1 MTTEKQRTAEI
12 AGAGF
17 GGLTTAIALA
27 QRGWRVRVH
36 EKGKQLRTAGAG
48 IYVYENG
55 LRVFEALGIYD
66 DVITNAFK
74 GRIRE
79 LRNEK
84 NELVSRIEW
93 PDDGPM
99 RMYSIVRQDIIDS
112 LARAA
117 QLEGIQIETGSQVTG
132 ADADGTL
139 RLKNSKTIKA
149 DLIVGADGV
158 DSSVRD
164 ALGLMKHSIR
174 LKESCIRALIPRT
187 TDEQSSAGGQKYYE
201 YLGGKR
207 RVLYTPCSANDLYLA
222 LCMPRTDEAGKQLPV
237 DVDSWSRAFPHLES
251 VFARMNDAGRLD
263 DFGEI
268 KLTRWSAGRVAVLGD
283 AANAMPPNIGQ
294 GAGTAMMNGLS
305 LAVYLDKAT
314 DVSEGLA
321 EWERKERPLTEHTQ
335 RISRFYAIPTQW
347 PFWIRHPTMQAV
359 HAVPWLAKQRTR
371 TASHIP
377 VGTRPG
383 D

>member
-1 MTTEKQRTAEI
+1 MTQRTAEI

-17 GGLTTAIALA
+17 GGMATAVALA
-27 QRGWRVRVH
+27 RRGWRVRVH
-36 EKGKQLRTAGAG
+36 ERADQLRTAGAG

-66 DVITNAFK
+66 DVIARAFR

-84 NELVSRIEW
+84 NAVVSRIEW

-99 RMYSIVRQDIIDS
+99 RMYSIVRQDIIDA

-117 QLEGIQIETGSQVTG
+117 EREGVVIETGSQVTG
-132 ADADGTL
+132 ASADGTL
-139 RLKNSKTIKA
+139 TLDGGKSVKA
-149 DLIVGADGV
+149 DLVIGADGV
-158 DSSVRD
+158 NSSVRD
-164 ALGLMKHSIR
+164 SLGLMKHNIR

-187 TDEQSSAGGQKYYE
+187 TEEQTGAEGQKYYE

-207 RVLYTPCSANDLYLA
+207 RVLYTPCSATDLYLA
-222 LCMPRTDEAGKQLPV
+222 LVMPRTDDTGKKVPV
-237 DVDSWSRAFPHLES
+237 DADSWSRAFPHLES
-251 VFARMNDAGRLD
+251 VFRRMDDAGRLD

-268 KLTRWSAGRVAVLGD
+268 KLTRWSAGHVGVLGD

-305 LAVYLDKAT
+305 LAVYLDKT
-314 DVSEGLA
+314 DDVPAALA
-321 EWERKERPLTEHTQ
+321 QWEQNERPLTEHTQ

-359 HAVPWLAKQRTR
+359 HAVPWLNKQRIR

-377 VGTRPG
+377 LGTRPE